1 MAGQSVG
8 LCDKIATQT
17 VAGRIYCDQP
27 TNDVLSSSPLWH
39 DNVLSAGKAGG
50 IRSPLSVIGH
60 SPGGRRLMK
69 ADLAAKKAAIYGN
82 DLASAKK
89 AVAELIATVE
99 MDSCKENAS
108 PCSLQKQ
115 FGFSSKA
122 EVIGVKAEMLT
133 KQTDRDVVGGD
144 EEDKENIFRGW
155 NMDEMAEISD
165 NFGVEMVDDTVE
177 QLDKQARTL
186 RRRSQLSTDSSE
198 YESILQQLKLVR
210 QRQAE
215 LEKLQAKLHSRLAH
229 CQSASADEQ
238 PLNLKLNSACE
249 VERVDQDTVLEPLD
263 LRVQSAKQCD
273 ELTYKNTQRVILADI
288 TSAVVGNADPN
299 DCFEVPDSP
308 PAAAADAESSS
319 PIEDAVEVDGIVPIG
334 ENLAS
339 DVGCTEHIQTDGDV
353 VESSQ
358 LKSTPIRLSPA
369 DGSNNAHVGV
379 LDQYLASLNVSDI
392 SEADERSP
400 TTASM
405 ASPDTSSE
413 FSNYQSYQRTLDAS
427 VRCLDPIAAVLMDG
441 DEQVCCLC

>member
-1 MAGQSVG
+1 
-8 LCDKIATQT
+8 
-17 VAGRIYCDQP
+17 
-27 TNDVLSSSPLWH
+27 
-39 DNVLSAGKAGG
+39 
-50 IRSPLSVIGH
+50 
-60 SPGGRRLMK
+60 MK
-69 ADLAAKKAAIYGN
+69 GDLAAKKAAIYGN

-99 MDSCKENAS
+99 MDNCKENAS

-115 FGFSSKA
+115 LGFSSKT
-122 EVIGVKAEMLT
+122 EVIGVKPEMLT
-133 KQTDRDVVGGD
+133 KQTDEDVVEGD
-144 EEDKENIFRGW
+144 EENKENIFRGW
-155 NMDEMAEISD
+155 STDEMAEISD

-229 CQSASADEQ
+229 CQSASAGEQ

-249 VERVDQDTVLEPLD
+249 VEHVDQDVVVEPLD
-263 LRVQSAKQCD
+263 LRIQSVKQCE
-273 ELTYKNTQRVILADI
+273 ELTDKNTQRVVLADI
-288 TSAVVGNADPN
+288 TSTVVGDADPN

-308 PAAAADAESSS
+308 PAATADAESNS
-319 PIEDAVEVDGIVPIG
+319 PVEDAVEVDGIVPVG

-339 DVGCTEHIQTDGDV
+339 DVASTEHIETDGDF
-353 VESSQ
+353 VESGQ
-358 LKSTPIRLSPA
+358 MKSTPIRLSPA
-369 DGSNNAHVGV
+369 DGSMPAANNAHVGV

-400 TTASM
+400 TTATM

-427 VRCLDPIAAVLMDG
+427 SRCLDPIAAVLIDG